1 MITIRQLRYF
11 DALAR
16 VRHFGRAADSVG
28 VSQPALSMQIR
39 ELEATLGGS
48 LVERGSGQPHL
59 TPLGSEVAERVKSI
73 LSELRSVEE
82 LAAARGAPLTG
93 PLRLGVIPSVAP
105 YLMPRLLPSLSERYP
120 DLKLSLR
127 EAITEAIVSE
137 LKDGALDAVVI
148 SVPSDDPALEEAE
161 AMEDGFFLAVPA
173 DSELADR
180 ERITPADVAA
190 DSLLLLADGHCLRDQ
205 ALSVCHMIDPKRLR
219 SFGATSLTTILAM
232 VAAGQGVTLLPELAA
247 DEAVQRDPRLRLV
260 PFADPQPGRT
270 LGVAWRRGSPRA
282 GDYRA
287 LRDAIAGAA

>member
-16 VRHFGRAADSVG
+16 ASHFGRAADSVG

-48 LVERGSGQPHL
+48 LVERGPGRPHL
-59 TPLGSEVAERVKSI
+59 TALGSEVAERAKSI
-73 LSELRSVEE
+73 LSDLRGVEE
-82 LAAARGAPLTG
+82 LAAARAAPLTG

-105 YLMPRLLPSLSERYP
+105 YLMPRLLPMLSEGYP
-120 DLKLSLR
+120 DLRLSLR
-127 EAITEAIVSE
+127 EAITENIADE
-137 LKDGALDAVVI
+137 LKDGALDAIVV
-148 SVPSDDPALEEAE
+148 SVPSDDPALEEAV
-161 AMEDGFFLAVPA
+161 AVRDGFLLAVPA
-173 DSELADR
+173 KSELAGR
-180 ERITPADVAA
+180 ERVRPADVAA

-247 DEAVQRDPRLRLV
+247 DEAVRRDPRLRLV

-270 LGVAWRRGSPRA
+270 LGVAWRKGSPRA
-282 GDYRA
+282 DDYRA
-287 LRDAIAGAA
+287 LRDTIAEVV

>member
-16 VRHFGRAADSVG
+16 ARHFGRAADSVG

-48 LVERGSGQPHL
+48 LVERGSGQLHL
-59 TPLGSEVAERVKSI
+59 TALGGEVAERAKSI
-73 LSELRSVEE
+73 LSDLRGVEE
-82 LAAARGAPLTG
+82 LAAARAAPLTG
-93 PLRLGVIPSVAP
+93 QMRLGVIPSVAP
-105 YLMPRLLPSLSERYP
+105 YLLPHLFPLLSERYP
-120 DLKLSLR
+120 DLRLSLR
-127 EAITEAIVSE
+127 EAITEDIVNE
-137 LKDGALDAVVI
+137 LKDGALDAIVI
-148 SVPSDDPALEEAE
+148 SVPSDDPALEEAD
-161 AMEDGFFLAVPA
+161 AVRDAFLLAAPA
-173 DSELADR
+173 DSEAAGG

-232 VAAGQGVTLLPELAA
+232 VAAGQGVTLLPELAV
-247 DEAVQRDPRLRLV
+247 DEAVRRDPRLRLV
-260 PFADPQPGRT
+260 RFADPQPGRT

-287 LRDAIAGAA
+287 LRDAIAEVV